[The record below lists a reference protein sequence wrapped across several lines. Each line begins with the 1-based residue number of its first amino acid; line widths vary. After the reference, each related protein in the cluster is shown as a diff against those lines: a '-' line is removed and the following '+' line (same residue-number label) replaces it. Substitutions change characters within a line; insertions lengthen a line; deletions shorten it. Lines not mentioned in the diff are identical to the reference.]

1 MEYCDLQ
8 MEELNIPLIKDL
20 LDLQM
25 TGKVKDKSDLTEEIL
40 EQVDEDKVLR
50 TSSNWKTVLSETV
63 EGES

>member
-1 MEYCDLQ
+1 MT
-8 MEELNIPLIKDL
+8 KDL

>member
-25 TGKVKDKSDLTEEIL
+25 TGKVKDNSDLTEEIL

>member
-1 MEYCDLQ
+1 

-25 TGKVKDKSDLTEEIL
+25 TRKVKDKSDLTEEIL

-50 TSSNWKTVLSETV
+50 TSSNWKTVLSERV

>member
-1 MEYCDLQ
+1 
-8 MEELNIPLIKDL
+8 MEELHIPLIKDL